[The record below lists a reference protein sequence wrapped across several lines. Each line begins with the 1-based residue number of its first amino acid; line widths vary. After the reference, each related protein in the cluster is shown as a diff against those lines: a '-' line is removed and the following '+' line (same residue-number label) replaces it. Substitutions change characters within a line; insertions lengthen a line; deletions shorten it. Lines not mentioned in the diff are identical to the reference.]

1 MLVSVQ
7 LCRPAGRAGLAPAP
21 AFTRSRWA
29 LRRVPPGHS
38 LSLGA
43 GAGSAEP
50 GRQWEGNPP
59 LPQPR
64 PRRVSSSARG
74 NVCSNKKRAQGC
86 LRPPFPRA
94 RAGGGARPRGRVSS
108 RPAGKG
114 SGKDEQEP
122 GLWGSTGTSRAA
134 VARLGKGFAGP
145 KGLWWGLKSP
155 ALLTWLWGEKT
166 HHCVIVR
173 KKTW

>member
-1 MLVSVQ
+1 MYCEDFLMLVSVQ

-21 AFTRSRWA
+21 AFTRSRWVSNPSPPA
-29 LRRVPPGHS
+29 GPSRPFTFTGSGGRERR
-38 LSLGA
+38 A
-43 GAGSAEP
+43 RQTM
-50 GRQWEGNPP
+50 GRKSP

-86 LRPPFPRA
+86 LRPPFPGA

-145 KGLWWGLKSP
+145 KGLW
-155 ALLTWLWGEKT
+155 
-166 HHCVIVR
+166 
-173 KKTW
+173 